1 MTSSDDELLSLLRRL
16 PGLSY
21 YQVLNLP
28 HRYATPAEVKQA
40 FHGFAQL
47 YHPDLFHD
55 ADDFLQIAAKEV
67 FKRAVEGY
75 EVLRDAMLQR
85 RYVEV
90 FLKQGQLRLPPEE
103 FSRRA
108 AISAGGRSPSI
119 PPAPKP
125 QEPLSPRTWVDD
137 LRTEDGREVAG
148 RIERMIG
155 EGRYQA
161 ALQQMA
167 LLSSIEE
174 HPQIRAKEAYLRRMV
189 ERTRR

>member
-1 MTSSDDELLSLLRRL
+1 MSSDDELLSLLQRL

-21 YQVLNLP
+21 YQILGLP

-40 FHGFAQL
+40 FHGFALL
-47 YHPDLFHD
+47 YHPDLFLN
-55 ADDFLQIAAKEV
+55 ADEFLQLAAKEV

-85 RYVEV
+85 RYVEN
-90 FLKQGQLRLPPEE
+90 FLKRGKLRLPPEE

-108 AISAGGRSPSI
+108 TIAAGGQAPSI
-119 PPAPKP
+119 PPAPPSPASLK
-125 QEPLSPRTWVDD
+125 PRTWVDEMT
-137 LRTEDGREVAG
+137 TEDGREVAD
-148 RIERMIG
+148 RIERMIQ

-167 LLSSIEE
+167 LLIRIENT
-174 HPQIRAKEAYLRRMV
+174 PRVQAKEAYLRRMV